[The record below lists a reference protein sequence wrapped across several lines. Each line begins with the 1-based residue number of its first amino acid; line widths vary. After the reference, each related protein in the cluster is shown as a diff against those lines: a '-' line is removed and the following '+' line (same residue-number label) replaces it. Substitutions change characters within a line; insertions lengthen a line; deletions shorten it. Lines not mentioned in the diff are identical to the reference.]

1 MPMMMENEITSWDAV
16 GSVGVAADGSS
27 EEDEE
32 NDEEAGGG
40 GFIWKRVLD
49 GTLQIAK

>member
-1 MPMMMENEITSWDAV
+1 MMTMMMDDDMTNW
-16 GSVGVAADGSS
+16 GSDGSPVADGSG
-27 EEDEE
+27 EEEE
-32 NDEEAGGG
+32 EDEEAGGG